1 MRLDKYLCDTLNIT
15 RTEAKKAIS
24 RNRVV
29 VNEVTAVSGSLQVTE
44 ADNIGLDGVQV
55 NYQRYFY
62 IMLNKP
68 QGYVCANSDNR
79 SKTVFDLLPPEY
91 RKKDLFVCGRLDK
104 DTTGL
109 VLLTNNG
116 SLAHRILAPK
126 KCIFKE
132 YIVTLRDKVS
142 REDIIRLEEGMTLL
156 SGQTFQPAYF
166 YPDRSDHGLL
176 KISEG
181 KFHQIKRMFAALGNE
196 VVALH
201 RKSIHGLTLDPSLE
215 EGECRYLS
223 AKEIAEL
230 EQVI

>member
-1 MRLDKYLCDTLNIT
+1 MRLDKYLCDTLNMT

-24 RNRVV
+24 GGRVA
-29 VNEVTAVSGSLQVTE
+29 VNEIAAKSGSLQVVE
-44 ADNIGLDGVQV
+44 KDLVSLDGSPVS
-55 NYQRYFY
+55 YRRYFY
-62 IMLNKP
+62 IMLHKP
-68 QGYVCANSDNR
+68 QGYVCANTDRR
-79 SKTVFDLLPPEY
+79 SRTVFDLLPQEY

-116 SLAHRILAPK
+116 TLAHRILAPK

-142 REDIIRLEEGMTLL
+142 KEDIMKLEEGLKL
-156 SGQTFQPAYF
+156 KSGQTFMPAYF
-166 YPDRSDHGLL
+166 YPDQPNRGLL

-181 KFHQIKRMFAALGNE
+181 KFHQIKRMFASLGNE

-201 RKSIHGLTLDPSLE
+201 RKSIHGLTLDESLA
-215 EGECRYLS
+215 EGECRYLTE
-223 AKEIAEL
+223 AEIVGL

>member
-1 MRLDKYLCDTLNIT
+1 MRLDKFLCDTLNIT
-15 RTEAKKAIS
+15 RTEAKKVIS
-24 RNRVV
+24 SGRITQNGCVMK
-29 VNEVTAVSGSLQVTE
+29 SGSIQVGE
-44 ADNIGLDGVQV
+44 DEPICLDGSPVS
-55 NYQRYFY
+55 YQRYFY

-68 QGYVCANSDNR
+68 QGYVCANVDSQ
-79 SKTVFDLLPPEY
+79 SKTVFDLLPKEY

-116 SLAHRILAPK
+116 PLAHRVLAPK

-142 REDIIRLEEGMTLL
+142 KEDIMKLEAGLTLK
-156 SGQTFQPAYF
+156 SGQTFLPAYF
-166 YPDRSDHGLL
+166 YPQQPNCGLL

-201 RKSIHGLTLDPSLE
+201 RKSIHGLTLDEALE
-215 EGECRYLS
+215 EGECRYLTEHEV
-223 AKEIAEL
+223 AAL
-230 EQVI
+230 EMII